1 MTDRAPPSKHQIWWQ
16 TVDFRPAPP
25 GWRVVAL
32 FGDRRDVLPMPG
44 WLIQERYLL
53 DDNDK
58 VVPEPDD
65 GIRGRQ
71 RRIAPGLTVEGYNWC
86 VEPSDENTPDV
97 DNTWMVLAP
106 DQPEPSEEEQT
117 AEVRPLRNIGTKTG
131 ARGDLGMDRAD
142 VTSGSGRPGRR
153 RG

>member
-1 MTDRAPPSKHQIWWQ
+1 MTDNAPPRKHQIWWQ

-25 GWRVVAL
+25 GWRVVSL
-32 FGDRRDVLPMPG
+32 FGDRRDVLPMAG

-65 GIRGRQ
+65 SVRSRE
-71 RRIAPGLTVEGYNWC
+71 RRIAPGVMVEGYGWC
-86 VEPSDENTPDV
+86 VVPSDENMPEV

-117 AEVRPLRNIGTKTG
+117 AEVQRRAELAAQRAA
-131 ARGDLGMDRAD
+131 ARE
-142 VTSGSGRPGRR
+142 TSD
-153 RG
+153 